1 MKTQLNLITKIEA
14 LLFVVGEEGLSVQQL
29 MQFTLASEQEITA
42 AITALSARY
51 KDELSAIE
59 LRQTA
64 CVYRIVTKQAVASVV
79 EKLIEDPPLQS
90 LSQAALEVLA
100 IVAYKQ
106 PVTRSEVEF
115 IRGVKS
121 ERPLNTL
128 AAKGLVTEVG
138 RNEGAG
144 RAILYGTT
152 TEFLHQFALNDISEL
167 PTLPAEEEASD
178 EATDLFM
185 TQFEQTLEEN

>member
-64 CVYRIVTKQAVASVV
+64 GVYRIVTKQAVSSVV

>member
-42 AITALSARY
+42 AIAALSARY

-64 CVYRIVTKQAVASVV
+64 GVYRIVTKQAVASVV

>member
-14 LLFVVGEEGLSVQQL
+14 LLFIVGEEGLSVQQL

-64 CVYRIVTKQAVASVV
+64 GVYRIVTKQAVASVV

>member
-64 CVYRIVTKQAVASVV
+64 GVYRIVTKQAVASVV

>member
-64 CVYRIVTKQAVASVV
+64 GVYRIVTKQAVASVV

-128 AAKGLVTEVG
+128 ATKGLVTEVG

>member
-64 CVYRIVTKQAVASVV
+64 GVYRIVTKQAVASVV

-167 PTLPAEEEASD
+167 PTLPTEEEASD

>member
-1 MKTQLNLITKIEA
+1 MNIQLNLITKIEA
-14 LLFVVGEEGLSVQQL
+14 LLFVVGEDGLSVQQL
-29 MQFTLASEQEITA
+29 MQFTLASEQEVT
-42 AITALSARY
+42 TALTALNDRY
-51 KDELSAIE
+51 ADELSAVE

-64 CVYRIVTKQAVASVV
+64 GVYRIVTKQAVATVV

-106 PVTRSEVEF
+106 PVTRNEVEF

>member
-1 MKTQLNLITKIEA
+1 MNTQPNLITKIEA
-14 LLFVVGEEGLSVQQL
+14 LLFVVGEDGLSDKQL
-29 MQFTLASEQEITA
+29 MQFTMATPAEIEVALVALQASYE
-42 AITALSARY
+42 
-51 KDELSAIE
+51 DETRAIE

-64 CVYRIVTKQAVASVV
+64 GVYRLVTKQSVASVV

-106 PVTRSEVEF
+106 PVTRSDIEF

-152 TEFLHQFALNDISEL
+152 TEFLHQFALNDITEL
-167 PTLPAEEEASD
+167 PALPDEEEVSD

-185 TQFEQTLEEN
+185 SKFEQTFDEN